1 MPTLPSRFPF
11 LDELT
16 AEGKRRILSLPVRRL
31 EPRTPILSRGD
42 EAGGVFLILDG
53 TLRVYYIGPDG
64 REATLYW
71 IEPGETCILAL
82 TATLDGRAPYPAWV
96 ETEGQA
102 VDVVIV
108 PPPMFHALFEQET
121 AIRQFVF
128 QALSGRV
135 FELMRTIEEVGIFRL
150 EQRLAALLL
159 RRADEAGVVSLSQER
174 IANHLGTAREVV
186 FRALRSLRS
195 RGLVEASRGSIRIV
209 DRQTLEQTLEGEDWL
224 QGPDD

>member
-1 MPTLPSRFPF
+1 METLPSRFPF

-16 AEGKRRILSLPVRRL
+16 DEGKRRVLGLPVRRL
-31 EPRTPILSRGD
+31 SARTQILARGD

-82 TATLDGRAPYPAWV
+82 TATLDGKAPYPAWV
-96 ETEGQA
+96 ETEAGE

-108 PPPMFHALFEQET
+108 PAPMFHSLFEQET

-159 RRADEAGVVSLSQER
+159 RRADDSGIVSLSQER

-186 FRALRSLRS
+186 FRALRALRS
-195 RGLVEASRGSIRIV
+195 RKLVEAGRGNIRILN
-209 DRQTLEQTLEGEDWL
+209 RQALEDLLEGEDWL
-224 QGPDD
+224 